1 MAAPGTDALV
11 GMHWAVHSFVVN
23 SSRIDPDPFKEPV
36 TFTKLFQCRP
46 DKARFVVAQRVP
58 MVPVVQPAPATTP
71 SYVHAAPAGP
81 FVLWDLY
88 EKELVRGQRTAS
100 TGLIMPP
107 PPLKTG
113 DSPDGLAM
121 WAMQVGFTLP

>member
-23 SSRIDPDPFKEPV
+23 SSRIDPDPFKKPV
-36 TFTKLFQCRP
+36 TFTELFQSRP
-46 DKARFVVAQRVP
+46 DKARFVVVQRYALVR
-58 MVPVVQPAPATTP
+58 API
-71 SYVHAAPAGP
+71 AADPDRTIHHLAGP

-113 DSPDGLAM
+113 DSADGLAM